1 MLRRITET
9 FLVCLILCKMV
20 FSQSTIQEA
29 PTPITSNQIVGSIK
43 PRPIGDDRLTRYFY
57 SFMGEQGDI
66 FINVEAENF
75 DGDIDVF
82 VMENLRPLAKIT
94 ILSANSKTETGRV
107 IYLRK
112 PEKLLLRIE
121 GRTLNDS
128 PATFKV
134 KFAGSFVAIKSDNQN
149 PQADNQNLSQSSMPE
164 NGKQIGESI
173 AKKRKAPTEEEASVG
188 IDKIAQNRNK
198 AQDKKKRK
206 RDEPKDST
214 TVEENS
220 DNSGNKDRNYNKVA
234 KNTSQPSQIEYE
246 DLSKKDR
253 SKNEMDRSVSNEQGS
268 IKKNSVRSEQSDKTR
283 SKKNSESSD
292 KYIDNKSIEGGVDR
306 DKPIDFSSPQS
317 DTARNESTESEP
329 KVVGVNKNKSNT
341 KKSPKKNTDTKNTA
355 TSEDPNLKR
364 RDSALSGMKLIV
376 ILKDGKKYEKLMEEI
391 LTLRI
396 DDESLVILTKDGD
409 TKTILSSEI
418 VKISIERRK

>member
-29 PTPITSNQIVGSIK
+29 PTAITSNQIVGSIK

-121 GRTLNDS
+121 GRTLNDF
-128 PATFKV
+128 PATFRI
-134 KFAGSFVAIKSDNQN
+134 KFAGSFVAIKSDDQN
-149 PQADNQNLSQSSMPE
+149 PQADNQNISQSSMPE
-164 NGKQIGESI
+164 NGKQISESI
-173 AKKRKAPTEEEASVG
+173 AKKRKAQTEEEASVG
-188 IDKIAQNRNK
+188 IDKIVQNRNK
-198 AQDKKKRK
+198 TQDKKKRK
-206 RDEPKDST
+206 EPKDST
-214 TVEENS
+214 AVEENS
-220 DNSGNKDRNYNKVA
+220 DNSGNKDRNDNKVA

-246 DLSKKDR
+246 DLSKEDQ
-253 SKNEMDRSVSNEQGS
+253 SKNEMDKSVINEQGS
-268 IKKNSVRSEQSDKTR
+268 VKRKSVRSEQPGKTKN
-283 SKKNSESSD
+283 KKNSESSD
-292 KYIDNKSIEGGVDR
+292 KYVDNKSIEGGVDR
-306 DKPIDFSSPQS
+306 DKPIDFSFPQS

-329 KVVGVNKNKSNT
+329 RVVGVNKNKSNT
-341 KKSPKKNTDTKNTA
+341 KKSTEKNTA
-355 TSEDPNLKR
+355 TLEGTNLKR
-364 RDSALSGMKLIV
+364 RDSALSGMKLLV
-376 ILKDGKKYEKLMEEI
+376 ILKDGKKYEKPMEEI

-409 TKTILSSEI
+409 TKTILASEI

>member
-1 MLRRITET
+1 MLRRITEI

-57 SFMGEQGDI
+57 SFMGEQGEI

-121 GRTLNDS
+121 GRTLNDF
-128 PATFKV
+128 PATFRI
-134 KFAGSFVAIKSDNQN
+134 KFAGSFVAIKSDDQN
-149 PQADNQNLSQSSMPE
+149 PQADNQNISRSSMSE
-164 NGKQIGESI
+164 NGKQISESI
-173 AKKRKAPTEEEASVG
+173 AKKRKVQTEEEASVS

-198 AQDKKKRK
+198 TQDRKKRQ
-206 RDEPKDST
+206 RNEPTDST
-214 TVEENS
+214 AVEKNS
-220 DNSGNKDRNYNKVA
+220 DSTESKDNDNDKVDENIS
-234 KNTSQPSQIEYE
+234 KPDRIELGK
-246 DLSKKDR
+246 LSKKNQ
-253 SKNEMDRSVSNEQGS
+253 SKNEMDKSVINEQS
-268 IKKNSVRSEQSDKTR
+268 SVKKKSGRSEQSGKTN
-283 SKKNSESSD
+283 KKNSEDID
-292 KYIDNKSIEGGVDR
+292 KDFNNKSTEDGANG
-306 DKPIDFSSPQS
+306 DKPSDLNSSQS
-317 DTARNESTESEP
+317 DTTRNESNESEP
-329 KVVGVNKNKSNT
+329 RVVGVNKNKSNT
-341 KKSPKKNTDTKNTA
+341 KKSTEKNTA
-355 TSEDPNLKR
+355 ILEGTNLKR

-376 ILKDGKKYEKLMEEI
+376 ILKDGKKYEKSMEEI

-396 DDESLVILTKDGD
+396 DDESLVISTKDGD

>member
-1 MLRRITET
+1 MIELSLRSSMMLRRITEI

-29 PTPITSNQIVGSIK
+29 PTPITSNQIIGSIK

-121 GRTLNDS
+121 GRTLNDF
-128 PATFKV
+128 PATFRI
-134 KFAGSFVAIKSDNQN
+134 KFAGSFVAIKSDDQN
-149 PQADNQNLSQSSMPE
+149 PQADNQNISQSSTSE
-164 NGKQIGESI
+164 NGKQISESI
-173 AKKRKAPTEEEASVG
+173 AKKRKAQTEAEASVG
-188 IDKIAQNRNK
+188 IDKIVQNK
-198 AQDKKKRK
+198 SKTQDKKKRK
-206 RDEPKDST
+206 EPKEST
-214 TVEENS
+214 AVEENS
-220 DNSGNKDRNYNKVA
+220 DNSGNKDRNDNKVA

-246 DLSKKDR
+246 DLSKKNQ
-253 SKNEMDRSVSNEQGS
+253 SKNEMDKSVINEQGS
-268 IKKNSVRSEQSDKTR
+268 VKKKSARSEQPGKPK

-292 KYIDNKSIEGGVDR
+292 KYFDNESIEGGVDR
-306 DKPIDFSSPQS
+306 EKPIDFSSPQS

-329 KVVGVNKNKSNT
+329 RVVGVNKNKSNT
-341 KKSPKKNTDTKNTA
+341 KKSPEKNTPERNTDAKNTA

-364 RDSALSGMKLIV
+364 RDSALFGMKLIV
-376 ILKDGKKYEKLMEEI
+376 ILRDGKKYEKPMEDI
-391 LTLRI
+391 LT
-396 DDESLVILTKDGD
+396 
-409 TKTILSSEI
+409 
-418 VKISIERRK
+418 